1 MTFSVVKSGL
11 LAAAVWMPIAALAHG
26 AEPAPASVAAST
38 AKPSAQATTA
48 AVQATPPADLRVT
61 YYTRSI
67 AGDGVLREATYT
79 NRVYRRA
86 TPQGG
91 WVWTER
97 ELPEALRKSQ
107 VHGHEHSQGPHAGH
121 AHEEASGAPLRVSR
135 SNDGKETVEII
146 MDKLRRVIEVERA
159 HHGNVGYGGSWD
171 SQYWLVPPAT
181 LRAMRPVG
189 SVKNG
194 VQRLRQVVGE
204 QTTEV
209 DWDVRGQYPRLIER
223 RDAHGIELTRV
234 KVERIATP
242 NPTPWAASEKF
253 DHGDYSDLLD

>member
-1 MTFSVVKSGL
+1 MKFSVVKAGL

-26 AEPAPASVAAST
+26 AESAPVPVAAPV
-38 AKPSAQATTA
+38 AKPSVQATTA

-61 YYTRSI
+61 YYTRSM
-67 AGDGVLREATYT
+67 GSDGVLREATYT

-97 ELPEALRKSQ
+97 ELSEALRRSE
-107 VHGHEHSQGPHAGH
+107 VHGQGPHAGH
-121 AHEEASGAPLRVSR
+121 AHEEAGGAPLRVSR
-135 SNDGKETVEII
+135 GNDGKETVEVI
-146 MDKLRRVIEVERA
+146 MDRLRRVIEVERA

-171 SQYWLVPPAT
+171 AQYWLVPPAT
-181 LRAMRPVG
+181 LRAMQPVG
-189 SVKNG
+189 AVKNG
-194 VQRLRQVVGE
+194 VQRLRQVAGE

-223 RDAHGIELTRV
+223 RDAHGMALTRV
-234 KVERIATP
+234 KAERIATP
-242 NPTPWAASEKF
+242 GPAPWAASEKF
-253 DHGDYSDLLD
+253 DRGDYSDLLD